1 MGEKYVN
8 GSYERFWAQ
17 WAGKRKI
24 TVSSA
29 VDPGKLFFTADNTVS
44 SAVDPGKLFF
54 TADNSSELGILYNS
68 WSLKSYTSV
77 CIEIL

>member
-1 MGEKYVN
+1 M
-8 GSYERFWAQ
+8 
-17 WAGKRKI
+17 
-24 TVSSA
+24 SSA

-77 CIEIL
+77 CIENFVTISVYLVHDKCCTSGVYCLLC